1 MYRLFVAVPLPE
13 GIKERML
20 DLRSN
25 IPGARW
31 MGSEQLHLTL
41 KFIGEVEGHTV
52 KLIQEHL
59 ASVSYRPFPLQ
70 FRGVGF
76 FPSGVLW
83 VGIAHSEGII
93 SLRKKIENALF
104 DAGIQ
109 RERRKFS
116 PHVTIA
122 RLHNSP
128 RTSVK
133 RFLRNNDS
141 FRTDSFYVD
150 KFVLFSSVLKP
161 SGAVHTVEAEYFF
174 DRY

>member
-13 GIKERML
+13 GIKERIL
-20 DLRSN
+20 DLRST

-52 KLIQEHL
+52 TLIQEHL
-59 ASVSYRPFPLQ
+59 ASVSHRPFSLQ
-70 FRGVGF
+70 FRGVGSF
-76 FPSGVLW
+76 FPGVLW
-83 VGIAHSEGII
+83 TGTAHSEGMI
-93 SLRKKIENALF
+93 SLRKKIETTMFN
-104 DAGIQ
+104 AGIQ
-109 RERRKFS
+109 RERRKFF

-128 RTSVK
+128 QTSVK
-133 RFLRNNDS
+133 RFLKNNDS
-141 FRTDSFYVD
+141 FRTDSFVVD
-150 KFVLFSSVLKP
+150 TFVLFSSVLKP
-161 SGAVHTVEAEYFF
+161 SGAVYTVEAEYFF